1 MSAPVRLGAFAALLA
16 VVFVAALFVGQAV
29 GPLGDEPRPGLRQP
43 ATSVPTVT
51 TTTLHP
57 H

>member
-1 MSAPVRLGAFAALLA
+1 MSAPLRLGAFAVLLT
-16 VVFVAALFVGQAV
+16 VVFVAALFVGQVV
-29 GPLGDEPRPGLRQP
+29 GPLGDETEP
-43 ATSVPTVT
+43 APPTTSVPTAT